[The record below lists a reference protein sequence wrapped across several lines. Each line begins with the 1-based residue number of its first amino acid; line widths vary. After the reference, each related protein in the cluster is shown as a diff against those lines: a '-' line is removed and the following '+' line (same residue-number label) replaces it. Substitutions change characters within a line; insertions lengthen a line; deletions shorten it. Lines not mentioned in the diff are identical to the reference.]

1 MFPALHESLTFNF
14 EARPITSTTVEQT
27 FTLTSTQV
35 RANNCPST
43 SAKNM
48 QHATNVKGSIMRDM
62 TDYIASHTNNKRT
75 RLVRSSKSRAD
86 YLTRAAAFGKHISS
100 MTRVNGKIVLPPLR
114 QTKALGKKLSEVMG
128 TYNHTRVEMTANAKK
143 GSNRAS
149 STDIIAAVKTAIY
162 TKRNGLDTV
171 PVV

>member
-1 MFPALHESLTFNF
+1 MSILGFLGCSLHRICMKIVGSIRPIHIQWAEFSDRCSEIGVTLKSALKTYWSEFQTMFPALHESLTFNF

-62 TDYIASHTNNKRT
+62 TDYIASQTNNKRT

-86 YLTRAAAFGKHISS
+86 YLTRAAAFGKHIYS
-100 MTRVNGKIVLPPLR
+100 MT
-114 QTKALGKKLSEVMG
+114 
-128 TYNHTRVEMTANAKK
+128 
-143 GSNRAS
+143 
-149 STDIIAAVKTAIY
+149 
-162 TKRNGLDTV
+162 
-171 PVV
+171 